1 MVKGGASS
9 RMFAPSVSYRF
20 TRRAGS
26 AYDRAMQSTVE
37 KMDPA
42 VQVTI
47 DRRARATATGR
58 EELDRFLVGA
68 KPGLAPADDVNGWID
83 AIDPS
88 TGQTLWQVPNFSTK
102 QVDFAVR
109 RAAAAC
115 PGWRATPPAE
125 KAACLSACAD
135 AIAAIA
141 DPLADLVSL
150 ETGKALVTESRA
162 EAALATS
169 IFRYFSGLCHEIKGR
184 SVQAGAKLF
193 GFTTRHPWGV
203 VAGIVPWNM
212 PLMFMAYK
220 IAAPLAAG
228 NAVVIKMPE
237 QASVSLMFV
246 LSRIRDL
253 LPKGVIEVISGDGA
267 TAGQALVVHPDVG
280 KVSFTGSVA
289 SGRAVYQSAAALIRP
304 VTLELGGK
312 APMLIL
318 PDCAIETAVDG
329 IFNSM
334 RFTRAGQ
341 SCTSASRIYVP
352 RAQINDYRAR
362 LSERLDAVI
371 MGDALD
377 ERTECGPVVSA
388 RQQARV
394 NGYLTSAR
402 TDGLEVCAYGTFLG
416 GTRPEAGCFVRP
428 HLIFDPPHDHPVSQ
442 EEIFGPVATVS
453 GYDEIDDVVARA
465 NATDYG
471 LSASVWGKDIGLC
484 LDIAERFTAGIV
496 QINQNAIMLPGF
508 SYGGVGVS
516 GIGKESSLEAM
527 LETYTYEKMNI
538 VNYGT
543 PV

>member
-1 MVKGGASS
+1 MAL
-9 RMFAPSVSYRF
+9 RATMDRR
-20 TRRAGS
+20 RRAL
-26 AYDRAMQSTVE
+26 
-37 KMDPA
+37 
-42 VQVTI
+42 
-47 DRRARATATGR
+47 ATGR
-58 EELDRFLVGA
+58 AELDAYLADCMAGLV
-68 KPGLAPADDVNGWID
+68 PGGDPDGWID

-88 TGQTLWQVPNFSTK
+88 TGETLWQVPNFSAA
-102 QVDFAVR
+102 QVNAAVR
-109 RAAAAC
+109 RAVAAG
-115 PGWRATPPAE
+115 PGWRAIPPAE
-125 KAACLSACAD
+125 KAACLGACAD

-141 DPLADLVSL
+141 HPLADLVSL

-162 EAALATS
+162 ESALATA
-169 IFRYFSGLCHEIKGR
+169 IFRYFAGLCHEIKGR

-228 NAVVIKMPE
+228 NTVVIKMPE
-237 QASVSLMFV
+237 QASVSLMYV
-246 LSRIRDL
+246 LARIRSL
-253 LPKGVIEVISGDGA
+253 LPDGVIEFISGEGA
-267 TAGQALVVHPDVG
+267 TAGQSLVVHPGVG

-312 APMLIL
+312 APMVIL
-318 PDCAIETAVDG
+318 QDCAIDTAIDG

-352 RAQINDYRAR
+352 RALMGDYRAR
-362 LSERLDAVI
+362 LAERLDSVI

-377 ERTECGPVVSA
+377 ERTACGPVVSHRQKA
-388 RQQARV
+388 RIVRYLDTAR
-394 NGYLTSAR
+394 A
-402 TDGLEVCAYGTFLG
+402 DGLDVASYGSALDGAT
-416 GTRPEAGCFVRP
+416 PDAGCFVNP
-428 HLIFDPPHDHPVSQ
+428 HLIFDPPHEHPVSQ

-465 NATDYG
+465 NATEYG

-508 SYGGVGVS
+508 SYGGVGIS

-527 LETYTYEKMNI
+527 LETYSYEKMNI